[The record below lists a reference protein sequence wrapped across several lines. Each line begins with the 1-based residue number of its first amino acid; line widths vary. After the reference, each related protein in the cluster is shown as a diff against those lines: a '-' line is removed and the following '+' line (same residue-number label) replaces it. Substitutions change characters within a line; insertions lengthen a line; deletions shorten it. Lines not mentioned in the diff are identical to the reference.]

1 MWKYKDLLITIF
13 LIFVILIWFMFYW
26 KYSEYVAEVKY
37 KKGATYK
44 DLQVLYEICQ
54 KKSWSKT
61 KFILQSYW
69 SEDTDF
75 KKFLL
80 GIE

>member
-1 MWKYKDLLITIF
+1 MSKYKDLIKTILCVLF
-13 LIFVILIWFMFYW
+13 ILVLFMFYG
-26 KYSEYVAEVKY
+26 KYSEYVNEVKY

-54 KKSWSKT
+54 KNPWPKT